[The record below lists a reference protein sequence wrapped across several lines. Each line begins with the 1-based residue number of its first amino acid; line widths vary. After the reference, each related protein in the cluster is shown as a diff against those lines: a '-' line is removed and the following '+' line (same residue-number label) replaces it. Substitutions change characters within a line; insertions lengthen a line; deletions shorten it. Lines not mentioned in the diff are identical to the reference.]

1 MDKET
6 RSSMTYVEPG
16 TREYNRA
23 RIALFIA
30 GLVPFISIYT
40 TQPTMPLFT
49 EEFNISAPIASLSLS
64 VTTGML
70 AVTLL
75 LAGTLSD
82 YVGMKKIMVLSMI
95 LTSILGVLSTLSPN
109 FYTLLLFRTLLGIF
123 VAGVPS
129 IAMAFIGRT
138 FNPLHT
144 SMIMGFYIAGSSIGG
159 MSGRILTG
167 ILTDFF
173 TWRMA
178 IATIGVLTFI
188 LSLVFMSTLPTSQ
201 TPKTKKLSWSAIW
214 GAYKMHLTNRK
225 LMPLFI
231 LGFLLMGSFVSIY
244 NYIVFLLT
252 EPPYHLSQTI
262 IGFIFIV
269 YLCGTFSSI
278 YMGKKASVY
287 GKPFMLKIS
296 FAITIGGTLLTLFP
310 NVIFKIAGLSVFTF
324 GFFASHS
331 IVSALVTER
340 AAENKAQASSLY
352 LLFYYLGSSFVGSIG
367 GYFWESF
374 HWGGVIS
381 FNLWLLGVGLTI
393 IIIRDYKERHRE
405 HSTASM

>member
-1 MDKET
+1 
-6 RSSMTYVEPG
+6 MTYIKPG
-16 TREYNRA
+16 TSEYKRA

-40 TQPTMPLFT
+40 TQPTMPLFA
-49 EEFNISAPIASLSLS
+49 EEFSISAPVASLSLS
-64 VTTGML
+64 MTTGLL
-70 AVTLL
+70 AITLL
-75 LAGTLSD
+75 AAGTISD
-82 YVGMKKIMVLSMI
+82 YMGMKKIMVLSMI
-95 LTSILGVLSTLSPN
+95 LTSILAILSTLSPN
-109 FYTLLLFRTLLGIF
+109 FYTLLLFRSLLGVF

-144 SMIMGFYIAGSSIGG
+144 PMIMGFYIAGSSIGG

-178 IATIGVLTFI
+178 IAAIGILTLL
-188 LSLVFMSTLPTSQ
+188 LSLVFMYTLPSPQ
-201 TPKTKKLSWSAIW
+201 SHKTKPLSWSTIW
-214 GAYKMHLTNRK
+214 GTYKMHITNRR
-225 LMPLFI
+225 LTPLFL

-244 NYIVFLLT
+244 NYIGFLLT
-252 EPPYHLSQTI
+252 QPPYNLNQTI

-278 YMGKKASVY
+278 FMGKKASVY
-287 GKPFMLKIS
+287 GEQLILKLS
-296 FAITIGGTLLTLFP
+296 FAITIGGMLVTLFP
-310 NVIFKIAGLSVFTF
+310 SVLFKIVGLSIFTF

-331 IVSALVTER
+331 IVSALV
-340 AAENKAQASSLY
+340 AEQATVNKAQASSLY
-352 LLFYYLGSSFVGSIG
+352 LLFYYLGSSVVGSIG

-374 HWGGVIS
+374 HWIGVIG
-381 FNLWLLGVGLTI
+381 FNLCLLTLGLSF
-393 IIIRDYKERHRE
+393 IIIRDDREKHRG
-405 HSTASM
+405 HSSASM

>member
-1 MDKET
+1 
-6 RSSMTYVEPG
+6 MTYIEPG
-16 TREYNRA
+16 TREYKRA

-40 TQPTMPLFT
+40 TQPTMPLFA
-49 EEFNISAPIASLSLS
+49 EEFNISAPVASLSLS
-64 VTTGML
+64 MTTGLL
-70 AVTLL
+70 AITLL
-75 LAGTLSD
+75 AAGTISD
-82 YVGMKKIMVLSMI
+82 YIGMKKIMVLSMI

-109 FYTLLLFRTLLGIF
+109 FYTLLLFRTLLGVF

-159 MSGRILTG
+159 MSGRIVTG
-167 ILTDFF
+167 LLTDFF
-173 TWRMA
+173 NWRIA
-178 IATIGVLTFI
+178 IAAIGVLTLL
-188 LSLVFMSTLPTSQ
+188 LSLIFMYTLPTTQ
-201 TPKTKKLSWSAIW
+201 TPKTKKLSWGAIY
-214 GAYKMHLTNRK
+214 GAYKMHVTNRK
-225 LMPLFI
+225 LLPLFI

-244 NYIVFLLT
+244 NYIGFLLT
-252 EPPYHLSQTI
+252 HPPYHLSQTI

-287 GKPFMLKIS
+287 GETFILKIS
-296 FAITIGGTLLTLFP
+296 FGITIAGTLLTLFP
-310 NVIFKIAGLSVFTF
+310 SVIFKIVGLSIFTF

-374 HWGGVIS
+374 HWVGVIG
-381 FNLWLLGVGLTI
+381 FNLSLLGLGFTI
-393 IIIRDYKERHRE
+393 IFVREYKEKHRE

>member
-1 MDKET
+1 MN
-6 RSSMTYVEPG
+6 YIEPG
-16 TREYNRA
+16 TAEYKRA

-40 TQPTMPLFT
+40 TQPTMPLFA
-49 EEFNISAPIASLSLS
+49 EEFNVSAPAASLSLS
-64 VTTGML
+64 MTTGLL
-70 AVTLL
+70 ALTLL
-75 LAGTLSD
+75 AAGTISD
-82 YVGMKKIMVLSMI
+82 YIGMKKIMVLSMI

-109 FYTLLLFRTLLGIF
+109 FYTLLLFRTLLGVF

-159 MSGRILTG
+159 MSGRIVTG
-167 ILTDFF
+167 VLTDFF
-173 TWRMA
+173 NWRIA
-178 IATIGVLTFI
+178 IAAIGLLTLL
-188 LSLVFMSTLPTSQ
+188 LSLMFIYTLPTRQ
-201 TPKTKKLSWSAIW
+201 TPKTKKLSWSTIS

-225 LMPLFI
+225 LLPLFI

-244 NYIVFLLT
+244 NYIGFLLT
-252 EPPYHLSQTI
+252 KPPYNLSQTI

-287 GKPFMLKIS
+287 GETFILKIS
-296 FAITIGGTLLTLFP
+296 FALTIGGTLLTLFP
-310 NVIFKIAGLSVFTF
+310 SVIFKIVGLSIFTF

-340 AAENKAQASSLY
+340 ASVNKAQASSLY

-381 FNLWLLGVGLTI
+381 FNLCLLGAGLVMI
-393 IIIRDYKERHRE
+393 FVREYKEKHRE

>member
-1 MDKET
+1 
-6 RSSMTYVEPG
+6 MTYIEPG
-16 TREYNRA
+16 TTDYKRA

-40 TQPTMPLFT
+40 TQPTMPLLA
-49 EEFNISAPIASLSLS
+49 EEFNVSAPVASLSLS
-64 VTTGML
+64 MTTGLL
-70 AVTLL
+70 AFTLL
-75 LAGTLSD
+75 AAGTISD
-82 YVGMKKIMVLSMI
+82 YIGMKKIMVLSMI

-109 FYTLLLFRTLLGIF
+109 FYTLLLFRTLLGVF

-173 TWRMA
+173 NWRIA
-178 IATIGVLTFI
+178 IASIGILTLM
-188 LSLVFMSTLPTSQ
+188 LSLVFMYTLPASQ
-201 TPKTKKLSWSAIW
+201 PHKTKKLSWGAIW
-214 GAYKMHLTNRK
+214 GAYKMHLTNRR
-225 LMPLFI
+225 LTPLFI

-244 NYIVFLLT
+244 NYIGFLLT
-252 EPPYHLSQTI
+252 QPPYNLSQTI
-262 IGFIFIV
+262 IGFVFIV

-287 GKPFMLKIS
+287 GEPFILKLS
-296 FAITIGGTLLTLFP
+296 FAITIFGTLLTLFP
-310 NVIFKIAGLSVFTF
+310 GVIFKIIGLSIFTF

-331 IVSALVTER
+331 IVSALVTEL
-340 AAENKAQASSLY
+340 AGINKAQASSLY
-352 LLFYYLGSSFVGSIG
+352 LLFYYLGTSLVGSVG
-367 GYFWESF
+367 GYFWESL
-374 HWGGVIS
+374 HWVGVIS
-381 FNLWLLGVGLTI
+381 FNLCLLGVGLAI
-393 IIIRDYKERHRE
+393 IFVRDYKEKHRE
-405 HSTASM
+405 HSSASM

>member
-1 MDKET
+1 
-6 RSSMTYVEPG
+6 MTYIEPG
-16 TREYNRA
+16 TTVYKRA

-40 TQPTMPLFT
+40 TQPTMPLLA
-49 EEFNISAPIASLSLS
+49 EEFNVSAPVASLSLS
-64 VTTGML
+64 MTTGLL
-70 AVTLL
+70 ALTLL
-75 LAGTLSD
+75 AAGSISD
-82 YVGMKKIMVLSMI
+82 YIGMKKIMVLSMI
-95 LTSILGVLSTLSPN
+95 LTSILAVLSTLSPN
-109 FYTLLLFRTLLGIF
+109 FYTLLLSRTLLGIF

-173 TWRMA
+173 NWRIA
-178 IATIGVLTFI
+178 IASIGMLTLI
-188 LSLVFMSTLPTSQ
+188 LSLVFMYTLPASQ
-201 TPKTKKLSWSAIW
+201 SYKTKKLSWSAIW

-225 LMPLFI
+225 LTPLFI

-244 NYIVFLLT
+244 NYIGFLLT
-252 EPPYHLSQTI
+252 QPPYDLSQTI

-287 GKPFMLKIS
+287 GEPFILKLS
-296 FAITIGGTLLTLFP
+296 FAITIFGTLLTLFP
-310 NVIFKIAGLSVFTF
+310 SVIFKIIGLSIFTF

-340 AAENKAQASSLY
+340 AVINKAQASSLY
-352 LLFYYLGSSFVGSIG
+352 LLFYYLGSSIVGSIG

-381 FNLWLLGVGLTI
+381 FNLCLLAVGLAI
-393 IIIRDYKERHRE
+393 IFARDYREKHRE
-405 HSTASM
+405 HSSASM